1 MEKQGIKRF
10 FKPVSTNS
18 NVGKETNLVETIASG
33 TQELRHTGIRQ
44 KVRKLKLL
52 TKTKST

>member
-18 NVGKETNLVETIASG
+18 NVGKETNLVETIAS
-33 TQELRHTGIRQ
+33 I
-44 KVRKLKLL
+44 
-52 TKTKST
+52 KTHRNSSKSTETEIVDQN